1 MEVSISRA
9 KSGEERFLRLL
20 SKEDWKEIMNE
31 ILIVDDEESVRYS
44 FLRAFGKDYHIVT
57 AETGEEALSEIEK
70 SSPELIFL
78 DVRMP
83 RMSGLEVLTRIK
95 VDHPNLPVILMTAYS
110 DTDTAIEAMKLG
122 AFDYVPKP
130 FENYEI
136 KRLIEKGLEAHQMV
150 KDTIVFQ
157 KEAVYREERIIGSS
171 RAMHEIYKTIG
182 RVAESDTTVLIQ
194 GESGTGKEL
203 IARPIHSHGRR
214 KEKPFVAVNCAAIP
228 ESLLESELFGYEKGA
243 FSGADSR
250 KTGKFEQS
258 STGTIFLDEIGD
270 MSLMTQSKI
279 LRVLQDQSF
288 ERLGG
293 KETIKVD
300 IRVLAATNQNLQKA
314 VEERRFRG
322 DLFYRLNVVTLYP
335 PPLRERVED
344 IPELVEYFISR
355 YRKDVPSSVRGISP
369 EVVRLFMSY
378 SWPGNVREL
387 ENVLKKAFIM
397 CKSAVL
403 TREDFP
409 LLRDLE
415 PPSDLER
422 FEKELSVV
430 LEIPFRITDQL
441 KGAFHQKIIESV
453 ERHLIEK
460 TLKRVGNNQVK
471 AAELLGINRMT
482 LRKRMKDFGLE

>member
-1 MEVSISRA
+1 M
-9 KSGEERFLRLL
+9 K
-20 SKEDWKEIMNE
+20 MNK
-31 ILIVDDEESVRYS
+31 ILVVDDEESVRYS
-44 FLRAFGKDYHIVT
+44 FQRAFGSDYHIVT
-57 AETGEEALSEIEK
+57 AGTGEEALSEIER

-83 RMSGLEVLTRIK
+83 KMSGLEVLMRIK
-95 VDHPNLPVILMTAYS
+95 VDHPKLPVILMTAYS

-130 FENYEI
+130 FENREI
-136 KRLIEKGLEAHQMV
+136 RQLIEKGLEAYQMV
-150 KDTIVFQ
+150 KDTILFQ
-157 KEAVYREERIIGSS
+157 RETEERGDKIIGSS
-171 RAMHEIYKTIG
+171 RVMHEIYKMIG

-203 IARPIHSHGRR
+203 VARAIHNHGRR
-214 KEKPFVAVNCAAIP
+214 KEKPFLAVNCAAIP
-228 ESLLESELFGYEKGA
+228 EALLESELFGYEKGA

-250 KTGKFEQS
+250 KIGKFEQS

-279 LRVLQDQSF
+279 LRVLQDQTF

-293 KETIKVD
+293 KEMIKVD
-300 IRVLAATNQNLQKA
+300 IRVLAATNQNLEKA
-314 VEERRFRG
+314 VQEKRFRE
-322 DLFYRLNVVTLYP
+322 DLFYRLNVVTLFL

-355 YRKDVPSSVRGISP
+355 FKREVPSSVQGISP
-369 EVVRLFMSY
+369 EVLRLFKSY

-387 ENVLKKAFIM
+387 ENVLKKAFILS
-397 CKSAVL
+397 KSAVL

-409 LLRDLE
+409 FLKGLE
-415 PPSDLER
+415 PQSVLKR
-422 FEKELSVV
+422 FENELSLL
-430 LEIPFRITDQL
+430 LEIPFQIKDQL
-441 KGAFHQKIIESV
+441 KGEFYQKIIELV

-460 TLKRVGNNQVK
+460 TLREVGNNQVK
-471 AAELLGINRMT
+471 AAELLGINRIT
-482 LRKRMKDFGLE
+482 LRKRIRDFGLE